1 MRNILLTTA
10 LATLFTGVASA
21 HSAHVE
27 KTMKDSEGLSVS
39 VGGSFDGQAATRSQK
54 KSYTLAVDS
63 QNNTYA
69 QGITPGNK
77 NVGFNTVAAIHAI
90 AKNKTVEG
98 TTYGAQIGIL
108 ATTRGQKPAGKSSL
122 DRTFL
127 FVENDGMGRFEAGS
141 NDGVASAMRTGADSI
156 ARATGGIDG
165 DWYNYVALTALI
177 NGRNIDNNNNNL
189 NAIPAPTT
197 YLTKYQDDIIQDVI
211 GGNEQSRKIN
221 YYTPEYNGFQAG
233 LTYTPDARNSGQDNI
248 GILGRLNST
257 ENPYTQPAAKNAISG
272 GLSWTGKFEKNQSLK
287 VSVVGETSNTTVTA
301 ADKAAGNKY
310 YDAKSVI
317 VGGQYSYEDFSVA
330 ASYGNQGKSGFAK
343 NTTGVGLKGGSFWTL
358 GAAYV
363 QGPVG
368 ASVTYMNSTL
378 NKNTLNLI
386 SLGLDYQVAPGLLP
400 YAEVTYFNIK
410 GKHLYIAPT
419 ATAPAATN
427 TALAYKNKGTAF
439 ILGTKLMF

>member
-1 MRNILLTTA
+1 M
-10 LATLFTGVASA
+10 
-21 HSAHVE
+21 
-27 KTMKDSEGLSVS
+27 
-39 VGGSFDGQAATRSQK
+39 
-54 KSYTLAVDS
+54 
-63 QNNTYA
+63 
-69 QGITPGNK
+69 
-77 NVGFNTVAAIHAI
+77 GF
-90 AKNKTVEG
+90 
-98 TTYGAQIGIL
+98 
-108 ATTRGQKPAGKSSL
+108 
-122 DRTFL
+122 
-127 FVENDGMGRFEAGS
+127 
-141 NDGVASAMRTGADSI
+141 
-156 ARATGGIDG
+156 DG

-301 ADKAAGNKY
+301 ADKAVGNKY

-400 YAEVTYFNIK
+400 YAEVTYFTAK
-410 GKHLYIAPT
+410 GKNTYTAPT
-419 ATAPAATN
+419 AVVPAATN
-427 TALAYKNKGTAF
+427 AAGAYKNKGTAF